1 MNVHLNQLRKIW
13 LFEKT
18 EQSEVMFIAHL
29 MRASISVPDEM
40 VIKQGDTAIR
50 IYFIVMGKVQ
60 ILINQKLV
68 DLRAGE
74 I

>member
-40 VIKQGDTAIR
+40 VIK
-50 IYFIVMGKVQ
+50 
-60 ILINQKLV
+60 
-68 DLRAGE
+68 
-74 I
+74 